1 MYDTS
6 IEITGYHDD
15 EVVLPS
21 DERTS
26 MRARRDSNRKRLRLG
41 LEEDKK
47 PSPIGLHT
55 QGSYAMRTMV
65 QDDQKD
71 YDIDDGAYFK
81 KDDLVGERGAEMS
94 ALAVRQMV
102 CAALQHDK
110 FKTPPEVL
118 KNCVRVFY
126 DEGFHVDV
134 PSYRRIEEKD
144 AWTGKLTYSYELAS
158 SDWKSSDARAVT
170 NWFKSENK
178 RLSHDFSLND
188 GQYCRI
194 VRLLKVFA
202 RSRSSWKPKIA
213 TGFMITILAAEK
225 FVSSPGRDDIS
236 LRDTMKAMR
245 SRLEGNTIIY
255 HPTLQGEKVTRDD
268 DPRPIF
274 LKDRLAENLKY
285 LEVLDESSCAHV
297 DAMKAWDNVF
307 STDWFSEQPDA
318 SSNSGGT
325 KGMSGGSVPSRPV
338 EKRDGGRYAL

>member
-1 MYDTS
+1 
-6 IEITGYHDD
+6 
-15 EVVLPS
+15 
-21 DERTS
+21 
-26 MRARRDSNRKRLRLG
+26 
-41 LEEDKK
+41 
-47 PSPIGLHT
+47 
-55 QGSYAMRTMV
+55 
-65 QDDQKD
+65 
-71 YDIDDGAYFK
+71 
-81 KDDLVGERGAEMS
+81 
-94 ALAVRQMV
+94 
-102 CAALQHDK
+102 
-110 FKTPPEVL
+110 
-118 KNCVRVFY
+118 
-126 DEGFHVDV
+126 
-134 PSYRRIEEKD
+134 
-144 AWTGKLTYSYELAS
+144 LAS

-236 LRDTMKAMR
+236 LHDTMKAMR

-255 HPTLQGEKVTRDD
+255 HPTLQGEKVTGDD

-285 LEVLDESSCAHV
+285 LEVLEGSGCVHV

-307 STDWFSEQPDA
+307 STDWFSEQPDP